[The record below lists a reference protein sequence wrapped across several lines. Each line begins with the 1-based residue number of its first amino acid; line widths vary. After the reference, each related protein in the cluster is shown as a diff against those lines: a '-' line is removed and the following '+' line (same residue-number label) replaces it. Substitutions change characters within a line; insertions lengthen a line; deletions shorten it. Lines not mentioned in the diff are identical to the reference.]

1 MDFPRLIEPNVKNYL
16 YDTLHKCHQHKDVL
30 YGWVFN
36 VGLFIII
43 VIVIGIVLYFC
54 RKRKLTPYEQH
65 IKMRNEQDYI
75 LSKIRQY
82 QTDRRNQPTQP
93 QYNSTSSITNLPTT
107 IQENI

>member
-1 MDFPRLIEPNVKNYL
+1 MEFPRLIEPNVKNYL
-16 YDTLHKCHQHKDVL
+16 YDTLQKCHQQKDVL

-36 VGLFIII
+36 IGLFVII
-43 VIVIGIVLYFC
+43 VVVLVVVLYFC

>member
-16 YDTLHKCHQHKDVL
+16 YDTLQKCHQHKDVL

-36 VGLFIII
+36 ITLFIII
-43 VIVIGIVLYFC
+43 VIVIGTVLYFC

-65 IKMRNEQDYI
+65 IKMTREQDYI

-82 QTDRRNQPTQP
+82 QTDIRNQPRQSHDT
-93 QYNSTSSITNLPTT
+93 STSSITNLPT